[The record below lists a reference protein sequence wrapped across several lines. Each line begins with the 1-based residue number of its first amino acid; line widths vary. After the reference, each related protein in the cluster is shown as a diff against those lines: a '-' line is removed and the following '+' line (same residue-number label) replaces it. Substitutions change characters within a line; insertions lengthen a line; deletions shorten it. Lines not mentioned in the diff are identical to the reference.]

1 MRILDWLHGR
11 PGNSTGNVV
20 VAAGDDRLV
29 VAGELSYQPNL
40 RAIVGQRHVIV
51 PVPVLA
57 ILVPEQDNRHDRDA
71 VAVWVDRRQA
81 GQLDGESAR
90 LLRPGLL
97 RMGAHHRTPIAMHG
111 RIDRTDG
118 GALGLFL
125 DYNRAEFGLPPAE
138 IPPPPENP
146 PADVPEPVSVAVEK
160 SFEPAWRAALSDD
173 PAQRLS
179 RLRDLV
185 LTEKDP
191 ISRHYVFDEL
201 EETLYAQ
208 REVFPSA
215 LDDFDI
221 TCRRHDAEMAVII
234 PALRDKHDE
243 IRLLDLYRRAAQRH
257 LAAGE
262 PMTAS
267 WWIERAKERYGF
279 REDNLPVELIVLEA
293 KLQAESRIRSVFE
306 RSPAPV
312 ARPVT
317 ESVPDPARHTVT
329 EDFQVP
335 G

>member
-20 VAAGDDRLV
+20 VAAGDDSLV

-40 RAIVGQRHVIV
+40 RAIVGQSHVIV

-57 ILVPEQDNRHDRDA
+57 ILVPEQDNRYDRDA

-81 GQLDGESAR
+81 GQLDRASAR

-97 RMGAHHRTPIAMHG
+97 RMGERHREPIAMHG
-111 RIDRTDG
+111 RIDRADG

-125 DYNRAEFGLPPAE
+125 DYDRTEFGLPPAE

-160 SFEPAWRAALSDD
+160 SYEPAWRAELSDD

-185 LTEKDP
+185 TTEQDP

-208 REVFPSA
+208 RDSFPAA
-215 LDDFDI
+215 LRDFDTI
-221 TCRRHDAEMAVII
+221 CEQHDAEMPVII
-234 PALRDKHDE
+234 PALLE
-243 IRLLDLYRRAAQRH
+243 EFGEVRLLDLYRRAAKRH

-262 PMTAS
+262 PMTAR
-267 WWIERAKERYGF
+267 WWLERGGF
-279 REDNLPVELIVLEA
+279 PEVNLAVELLVLEA
-293 KLQAESRIRSVFE
+293 TLQAEARFRSVLE
-306 RSPAPV
+306 RYPQPV

-317 ESVPDPARHTVT
+317 VSTPDPARHTVT